1 MRIEPAA
8 NANISTSCIHQTSWF
23 YFREHFINTLSID
36 VFDGHRNYV
45 QIKKKNDDVTTRLI
59 GVF

>member
-45 QIKKKNDDVTTRLI
+45 QIKKKNDDERHD
-59 GVF
+59 